1 MAKVINSTEVISNS
15 VRWTNV
21 HVFKPTSIRGSKPR
35 YSTTLIIP
43 KSDIETI
50 SKVQSALQD
59 AYEDLQRF
67 DDSTPDFSKI
77 KNPLQDGDICFP
89 NKPEYRDSYFIN
101 AYSYE
106 PLGVFDEELNPLQ
119 TPSEVYNG
127 VWGKADITF
136 FPYHYGDTF
145 GIGCNLNGLQKLK
158 DDRPIGSQNYKKV
171 SAKENFAVDADENFS

>member
-77 KNPLQDGDICFP
+77 KNPLQDGDICFKGFRLFP
-89 NKPEYRDSYFIN
+89 RPFLR
-101 AYSYE
+101 
-106 PLGVFDEELNPLQ
+106 NPA
-119 TPSEVYNG
+119 PAG
-127 VWGKADITF
+127 A
-136 FPYHYGDTF
+136 FPAPD
-145 GIGCNLNGLQKLK
+145 
-158 DDRPIGSQNYKKV
+158 P
-171 SAKENFAVDADENFS
+171 